1 MRKRILMI
9 MLLAAIHGPAFSD
22 DGSESEDSSLKIIDA
37 ASNSHADIQL
47 DQFKW
52 TARPFVVLAE
62 SPSDPRFA
70 EQMSLLRKDP
80 EPLVDRDVIVLV
92 DTDPNAESELRKKL
106 RPRGFML
113 VLIGKDGG
121 VKLRKPFPW
130 SVRELSRAIDKLP
143 IRQQELRSR

>member
-1 MRKRILMI
+1 
-9 MLLAAIHGPAFSD
+9 MLLAAMHGPAFSD
-22 DGSESEDSSLKIIDA
+22 NGAAGEESVLTIIDA
-37 ASNSHADIQL
+37 ASENHAGIQL
-47 DQFKW
+47 EQFKW

-62 SPSDPRFA
+62 SPSDPRFT

-80 EPLVDRDVIVLV
+80 NPLAERDVIVLI
-92 DTDPNAESELRKKL
+92 DTDPNADSQLREKL

-130 SVRELSRAIDKLP
+130 SVREISRAIDKLP
-143 IRQQELRSR
+143 IRQQELRAR